1 MLAPTHCPISED
13 TEMKP
18 ATRATPYLAAIMLFA
33 VSGCGGGSGESADT
47 AAVDEDSAEF
57 AAMQYRQGLMQ
68 VLAFKGTIVR
78 DMAEGTMEA
87 DAALFAESA
96 ADAAA
101 VAGMIVEGF
110 QGLEAS
116 STDALP
122 GTAALPD
129 IWNNWDDFMQKAADL
144 AAGADAVSAA
154 ANEPGFAVMADSAEP
169 LVTACGNCHRSY
181 RQL

>member
-1 MLAPTHCPISED
+1 
-13 TEMKP
+13 MKP
-18 ATRATPYLAAIMLFA
+18 ATRATPYLAAITLLA
-33 VSGCGGGSGESADT
+33 VSGCGDGTGGSADGNM

-87 DAALFAESA
+87 DAGVFAESA

-101 VAGMIVEGF
+101 VAGMILEGF

-116 STDALP
+116 GTDALP

-129 IWNNWDDFMQKAADL
+129 IWSNWDDFAQKAADL
-144 AAGADAVSAA
+144 VAGAEAVSAA
-154 ANEPGFAVMADSAEP
+154 ANEPGFAVTAESAEP